1 MRCPQFCQ
9 ENPEY
14 VEEKED
20 VSGNADESWQVG
32 QPFNP
37 PGSRRLGPTLAISR
51 MQSEQGV
58 RKGRDERDQPA
69 QDKKAG

>member
-1 MRCPQFCQ
+1 MSRYNRCIM
-9 ENPEY
+9 PEY

-37 PGSRRLGPTLAISR
+37 PKSFLYIFRV
-51 MQSEQGV
+51 E
-58 RKGRDERDQPA
+58 
-69 QDKKAG
+69 